1 MGAAE
6 ENEEEEKVKVK
17 RRHKGLM
24 VMFWMNFS
32 DTLSEF

>member
-1 MGAAE
+1 MRAAE
-6 ENEEEEKVKVK
+6 KNEEEKVKVK
-17 RRHKGLM
+17 RRHEGLM

>member
-6 ENEEEEKVKVK
+6 ENEEEKVKVK
-17 RRHKGLM
+17 RRHEGLM
-24 VMFWMNFS
+24 GMLWMKFS